1 MVLHPEFEVQRDL
14 PIPLIQ
20 QVREGLRRKITS
32 GAWRTGRQIP
42 SERELSEILGIS
54 RLTVRLALND
64 LAAEGLLQRR
74 QGKGTYVQTPP
85 IEQPLGRFYS
95 FTEEMIRK
103 GMRPRSLVRD
113 LALDLPGPAEF
124 PGRVHRLVRLRLADE
139 EPIMFETT
147 YLPADLCPSLTREK
161 LASTSL
167 YDLLRQAY
175 GLRFGQA
182 RETFEPV
189 LADEEAARVLGVAPG
204 SPGLLLERLLFDDR
218 GRLIEFTRSLVR
230 GDRCRYVMEWTF
242 TWK

>member
-1 MVLHPEFEVQRDL
+1 MPHPEFEVQRDL

-20 QVREGLRRKITS
+20 QVRDGLRQKISS
-32 GAWRTGRQIP
+32 GAWRIGRQIP
-42 SERELSEILGIS
+42 SERELAETLRIS

-74 QGKGTYVQTPP
+74 QGKGTYVQAPP

-103 GMRPRSLVRD
+103 GMRPRSLVRSFTP
-113 LALDLPGPAEF
+113 DLPGPEEF
-124 PGRVHRLVRLRLADE
+124 PALVHRIVRLRLADE
-139 EPIMFETT
+139 EPIMIETT
-147 YLPADLCPSLTREK
+147 YLPVAICPGLTGEK
-161 LASTSL
+161 IESAAL
-167 YDLLRQAY
+167 YDLLRQTY

-189 LADEEAARVLGVAPG
+189 LLDEEAARELDALPG
-204 SPGLLLERLLFDDR
+204 SPGLLLERSLFDEH
-218 GRLIEFTRSLVR
+218 GRQIEFTRSVVR
-230 GDRCRYVMEWTF
+230 GDRCRYVMEWTS